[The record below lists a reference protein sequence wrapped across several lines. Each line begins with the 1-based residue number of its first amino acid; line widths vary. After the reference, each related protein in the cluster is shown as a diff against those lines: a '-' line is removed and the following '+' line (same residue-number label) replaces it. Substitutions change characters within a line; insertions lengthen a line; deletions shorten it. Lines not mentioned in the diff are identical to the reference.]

1 MNGVSGKKKDIV
13 DVWMLSR
20 EYGELAGA
28 GGVKDVVCQLAESLT
43 NDSSMNVQVVLP
55 LYGFVDAAKE
65 GFSLLPSITNPDIP
79 LEFSVD
85 MHYVQEQRWESCRVW
100 YAKLNGV
107 HLYLIEAERFS
118 DKGGIYVYT
127 DDEQAG
133 DEKKQAGS
141 GHFDYFAMN
150 VLLQKSALELMI
162 LLNSK
167 PDVIHCHDGH
177 TALVPALIHEWQ
189 GWRSYFQSCGCLV
202 TIHNA
207 GMGYHQEV
215 GDLPFGAAVTG
226 LPMSSITLSL
236 LDGNFDP
243 FMSAGRYCLLNTVSE
258 NYAREL
264 QETDDDGRTGWL
276 GHALIEQGIR
286 IEGITNGISMSDFNP
301 KAEDSAL
308 AASFDPSDA
317 EDDLSGKLACK
328 RELLET
334 EEPGRSDG
342 LIKYGQLDSDEDQP
356 LFAFIGRLSEQK
368 GVDLLIN
375 AVEDLFGR
383 TERGRLVILGSGTEL
398 LESRVIALAN
408 LEQYRGRICFYR
420 GYDTRFAAKVYAAS
434 DFFVIPS
441 RFEPCG
447 LTDFIAQLYGS
458 VPVVHHVGGLV
469 KVIDGVTGLA
479 YGEGSAMALTGAIER
494 AILLYSDKKKLRNI
508 RKQAVDNI
516 SDQYTWN
523 RVGKKYLELYQRA
536 KELRTIKGNYSQTP
550 HL

>member
-1 MNGVSGKKKDIV
+1 
-13 DVWMLSR
+13 MLSR

-43 NDSSMNVQVVLP
+43 NDSSMNVHVVLP
-55 LYGFVDAAKE
+55 LYGFVDAVGE
-65 GFSLLPSITNPDIP
+65 GFSLLPSATNPDIP
-79 LEFSVD
+79 LEFTVD
-85 MHYVQEQRWESCRVW
+85 MHYVQEQRWENCRVW
-100 YAKLNGV
+100 YSRPNGV
-107 HLYLIEAERFS
+107 HLYLIESERFS
-118 DKGGIYVYT
+118 EKGGIYVYT
-127 DDEQAG
+127 DAEQAG

-162 LLNSK
+162 LLDAK

-177 TALVPALIHEWQ
+177 TALVPALIHECQ
-189 GWRSYFQSCGCLV
+189 GWRSYYQSCGCLV

-226 LPMSSITLSL
+226 LPMSSITPSL

-286 IEGITNGISMSDFNP
+286 IEGVTNGISMSDFDP
-301 KAEDSAL
+301 KAEGSAL
-308 AASFDPSDA
+308 AASFDPADP
-317 EDDLSGKLACK
+317 EDNLSGKLACK
-328 RELLET
+328 RALLGAVEQGFSGELK
-334 EEPGRSDG
+334 R
-342 LIKYGQLDSDEDQP
+342 YGQLDSAEDQP

-368 GVDLLIN
+368 GVDLLLN

-383 TERGRLVILGSGTEL
+383 TDKGKLVILGSGTEL
-398 LESRVIALAN
+398 LESRIIALASQD
-408 LEQYRGRICFYR
+408 QYQGRICFYR
-420 GYDTRFAAKVYAAS
+420 GYDTGFAAKVYAAS

-458 VPVVHHVGGLV
+458 VPIVHHVGGLV

-494 AILLYSDKKKLRNI
+494 AILLYNDKTKLRKI

-516 SDQYTWN
+516 SQQYTWD

-536 KELRTIKGNYSQTP
+536 KEQRKKKGDIQ
-550 HL
+550 